1 MSDYGADL
9 FLFVAGEVV
18 GFVTVVAV
26 VFEYLLK

>member
-9 FLFVAGEVV
+9 FLFVVGEVV

-26 VFEYLLK
+26 VFEDLLK